1 MSNRFFDWVASA
13 SRFISY
19 TWARASEVNASLDNV
34 STGFELVQDEIDE
47 NKTRSIRLPVG
58 QDGDITA
65 VAADRARRVLTFNA
79 SGLPYIFPPDDAAT
93 RANKVFAWDASGNPI
108 LASNGAP
115 YAWLPTQTGNN
126 RKILTTDGSNPS
138 WIMVGLTR
146 LAKTTTAS
154 LGADDNRTMVDCSGT
169 FTVTFAAPATL
180 ETGWYSVVR
189 NTGTGD
195 ITVSHTSGNIDGLT
209 SYIMYPGEARL
220 FQCDGSTIRSQV
232 LNPYNKTYTS
242 GANTFT
248 KPPGYA
254 YHEGELWG
262 GGGGG
267 SVGAS
272 APGGGG
278 GACTPFKLRD
288 SVMGSTEII
297 TIGAGGTGSAT
308 GTPSA
313 GSASTIGSLVRAGGA
328 IARTTSNGGTS
339 LFLSTQATAL
349 EAIPA
354 AGFEYSSAS
363 AAGGPS
369 IWGGGAGDSS
379 SAQYGFTVWG
389 GAAGA
394 KQGSTA
400 LPSVF
405 GGAGGAPGT
414 TGVGSPG
421 AAPGGGGGATNSGAN
436 GGAGASGECRIRGVV

>member
-65 VAADRARRVLTFNA
+65 VAADRARRVLTFDA

-115 YAWLPTQTGNN
+115 YAWLPSQTGNSGLF
-126 RKILTTDGSNPS
+126 LTTDGSDPS
-138 WIMVGLTR
+138 WVVIGLVRSSLTG
-146 LAKTTTAS
+146 TAS
-154 LGADDNRTMVDCSGT
+154 LGVADTRKLIDCSGT

-180 ETGWYSVVR
+180 TSGWYAVLR

-209 SYIMYPGEARL
+209 SYVMYPGEARL
-220 FQCDGSTIRSQV
+220 FQCDGSTVRSQV

-267 SVGAS
+267 AVGAA

-278 GACTPFKLRD
+278 GACTQFKLKD
-288 SVMGSTEII
+288 SVMGATETI

-328 IARTTSNGGTS
+328 RAATTVNGGVAMVFS
-339 LFLSTQATAL
+339 AEATAL
-349 EAIPA
+349 
-354 AGFEYSSAS
+354 AGLSGLEYAS
-363 AAGGPS
+363 AGATGPTT
-369 IWGGGAGDSS
+369 WGGGTGEGGTF
-379 SAQYGFTVWG
+379 GFTVWG
-389 GAAGA
+389 GAGGA

-421 AAPGGGGGATNSGAN
+421 TAPGGGGGATNSGAN